1 MVTSPLERFLDIES
15 RAEMDF
21 VAVESGGILG
31 MGSLRRGRIM
41 GGLVASGGDF
51 SLGDRKVFMST
62 VSALL
67 FVLTPMDGIEGD
79 VTVVFFRFC
88 LYFSVN

>member
-1 MVTSPLERFLDIES
+1 MVTSPLERFLD
-15 RAEMDF
+15 AEMDF

-41 GGLVASGGDF
+41 GGLVASGDF

-67 FVLTPMDGIEGD
+67 LVLTPMDGIEGD